1 MSSSASRVCLHCV
14 ASRERQELRDLA
26 ARTEQAERERQA
38 ERAERERQAKQ
49 LAEITT
55 FLQNIGQMHGV
66 AMPQFAPPMPLVI
79 ASPASMKPN
88 CFD

>member
-1 MSSSASRVCLHCV
+1 MLQAKN
-14 ASRERQELRDLA
+14 ERMAQELQDLV
-26 ARTEQAERERQA
+26 ARTEQAEREREA

-55 FLQNIGQMHGV
+55 FLQNFGQVNGV
-66 AMPQFAPPMPLVI
+66 PVPQFTPPPPVLASLV
-79 ASPASMKPN
+79 SMKPN

>member
-1 MSSSASRVCLHCV
+1 MLQADN
-14 ASRERQELRDLA
+14 ERMAQELRDLA

-38 ERAERERQAKQ
+38 KQ

-55 FLQNIGQMHGV
+55 FLQNFGQMHGV
-66 AMPQFAPPMPLVI
+66 AVPQFAPPSPPVI
-79 ASPASMKPN
+79 ASPVSMKPN

>member
-1 MSSSASRVCLHCV
+1 MLQAENKRM
-14 ASRERQELRDLA
+14 AQELRDLA

-38 ERAERERQAKQ
+38 KQ

-55 FLQNIGQMHGV
+55 LLQNFGQMHGV
-66 AMPQFAPPMPLVI
+66 AMPQFAPPSPPVI
-79 ASPASMKPN
+79 ASPVSMKPN